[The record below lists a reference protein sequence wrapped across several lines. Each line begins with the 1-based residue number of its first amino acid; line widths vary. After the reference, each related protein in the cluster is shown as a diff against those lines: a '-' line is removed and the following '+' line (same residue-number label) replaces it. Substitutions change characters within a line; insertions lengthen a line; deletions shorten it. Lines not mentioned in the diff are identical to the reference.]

1 MIPLNDLRAAWLPE
15 ITPRTFENKDARTER
30 GLHTLSD
37 RMHPLHAMQ
46 AEWDA
51 ENAISPMPTARPSWA
66 GLIGGALLIVLF
78 FTIIGGLWIVAGVT
92 S

>member
-1 MIPLNDLRAAWLPE
+1 MTLHDLQTA
-15 ITPRTFENKDARTER
+15 
-30 GLHTLSD
+30 
-37 RMHPLHAMQ
+37 
-46 AEWDA
+46 WDA

-78 FTIIGGLWIVAGVT
+78 FTIIGGLWIAAGAT

>member
-1 MIPLNDLRAAWLPE
+1 MTIHQ
-15 ITPRTFENKDARTER
+15 ITPRIPKNKAARTEQ
-30 GLHTLSD
+30 GWQALSD
-37 RMHPLHAMQ
+37 RLPNIHAMQ

-66 GLIGGALLIVLF
+66 GLIGGALLIVLGF
-78 FTIIGGLWIVAGVT
+78 IIIGGLWIVAGVT